1 MRSDHKRMRR
11 EEVYRNDNFLPAAL
25 RGGGRLLSRL
35 AESMACAPLWVCR
48 IRRKVAHLIKR
59 TQRQQGLMAHQQQR
73 RWCQRHPSDRR
84 SSWLITMLKCDGP
97 VWTESGEIR
106 AEAIASRLY
115 TVGWSCAPS
124 GTPRT
129 AFDQCSAMPTTHSSC
144 VIPSAEEHSRSRHYI
159 GPASISF
166 SSPVSILSTKPRTGT
181 SLSIQ
186 G

>member
-73 RWCQRHPSDRR
+73 RSCQRHPSDRR
-84 SSWLITMLKCDGP
+84 SSWLITMLKCDGS
-97 VWTESGEIR
+97 VWTESCEIR
-106 AEAIASRLY
+106 TEAIARRLFRMELRSIRNAANCLRPMQRDADHAFVVRHSIGGG
-115 TVGWSCAPS
+115 TVAADTTS
-124 GTPRT
+124 GQRR
-129 AFDQCSAMPTTHSSC
+129 FLSA
-144 VIPSAEEHSRSRHYI
+144 
-159 GPASISF
+159 GPF
-166 SSPVSILSTKPRTGT
+166 PY
-181 SLSIQ
+181 
-186 G
+186 